1 LAEEHAL
8 IARLVDEFKAKGLA
22 EKDVAVLYPRKERDR
37 IDALCRR
44 LRQAN
49 PVCWISN
56 ESDPN
61 GGVRSIARPGIRLLT
76 IHSSKGLEFPAV
88 IVSALDQLPNP
99 IERDELRD
107 SNLLYVG
114 LTRAIDH
121 LAVTWSG
128 RSEFTDR
135 ILRSNKAVPLPG

>member
-1 LAEEHAL
+1 MRL
-8 IARLVDEFKAKGLA
+8 IARLVEEFKARGLA
-22 EKDVAVLYPRKERDR
+22 EKEIAVLYPRKERDR

-44 LRQAN
+44 LRQSSQ
-49 PVCWISN
+49 VCWISN
-56 ESDPN
+56 ESDAN
-61 GGVRSIARPGIRLLT
+61 GGVRAIARPGIRLLT
-76 IHSSKGLEFPAV
+76 IHSAKGLEFPAV

-99 IERDELRD
+99 IAPDELRD

-135 ILRSNKAVPLPG
+135 ILRSTRAVVLPG

>member
-1 LAEEHAL
+1 MTGSTPSAAGS
-8 IARLVDEFKAKGLA
+8 A
-22 EKDVAVLYPRKERDR
+22 
-37 IDALCRR
+37 
-44 LRQAN
+44 QSSQ
-49 PVCWISN
+49 VCWISN

-76 IHSSKGLEFPAV
+76 IHSAKGLEFPAV
-88 IVSALDQLPNP
+88 IVSSLDQLPNP
-99 IERDELRD
+99 IAPDDLRD

-128 RSEFTDR
+128 RSDFTER
-135 ILRSNKAVPLPG
+135 ILRSTKAAPMPG

>member
-1 LAEEHAL
+1 M
-8 IARLVDEFKAKGLA
+8 
-22 EKDVAVLYPRKERDR
+22 LYPRKERDR

-44 LRQAN
+44 LRQSN
-49 PVCWISN
+49 EVCWISN
-56 ESDPN
+56 ESDAN

-99 IERDELRD
+99 IVPDELRD

-121 LAVTWSG
+121 LAVTWFGHSD
-128 RSEFTDR
+128 FTDR
-135 ILRSNKAVPLPG
+135 ILRSTKAAPLPG